1 MNVLKRNGNFEVV
14 SFDKVTKRLQS
25 LCDIEPKLTEPNP
38 YEVAKRVCNEIYD
51 GIKTTELDELAANI
65 CTSKSTIEPQYGALG
80 SRTIISNNHKNTN
93 KSFSKTMKDI
103 HSHKDQNI
111 IADDIYKFINTN
123 KKAIDGMIVHERD
136 YGFDY
141 FAFKTLEK
149 AYLIKINGEI
159 KERIQYLFMRVA
171 IGIHWDT
178 GGLEKIQE
186 TYDLMSQKYFT
197 HATPTLFHASSK
209 RPQLLSCF
217 LCGMD
222 DSIDGIYK
230 CLSDCAQISKW
241 AGGIGIHISNIRGN
255 NSLIRGTNG
264 KTDGIVPM
272 LTVYNR
278 TAKYVNQSGKR
289 NGSFAIYIEPWHSD
303 IEDFLE
309 LKKNHGDEE
318 KRARELFY
326 ALWVPD
332 LFMKRVKE
340 KGKWSLFCPDEA
352 KGLADTYG
360 DEFEKLY
367 IEYENSGVARKT
379 IEAADLWKRI
389 MVSQIE
395 TGSPY
400 MLYKDSANKKSN
412 QQNLGMIKS
421 SNLCSEIIEYSDSK
435 EYACCT
441 LASIGLPAFV
451 NDDGIMDYEKLGNVV
466 RVITRNL
473 NNVIDK
479 NFYPVP
485 ETEISNKKHRPLG
498 IGVQGLADV
507 YCKMKL
513 PFDSEAANLVNEKI
527 FATIYYYAMEMSI
540 EIAQEHSEQ
549 INSGN
554 IRTKNR
560 IEEEVLQLEKSR
572 ESHRGAYSS
581 FIGSPLSQGKF
592 QFDLWDAEPI
602 SNISDTLVL
611 DWDKL
616 RKNVVEHG
624 ARNSLLLAPMP
635 TASTSQVLCNNEC
648 IEPFTTN
655 IYARS
660 TLAGTFEVVNKHLL
674 RDLISLKLW
683 NQETKN
689 KLVLNRG
696 SIQNI
701 QDIPQQIKDVY
712 KTSWELKQRHLI
724 QQSITRGKYVCQ
736 SQSLNL
742 FMEDP
747 TFSKLSAMHFFSWEN
762 GLKTGLYYLRTK
774 AKAVA
779 QQFTVDPKL
788 KNDCEFCS
796 S

>member
-1 MNVLKRNGNFEVV
+1 M
-14 SFDKVTKRLQS
+14 
-25 LCDIEPKLTEPNP
+25 
-38 YEVAKRVCNEIYD
+38 
-51 GIKTTELDELAANI
+51 I
-65 CTSKSTIEPQYGALG
+65 CQ
-80 SRTIISNNHKNTN
+80 
-93 KSFSKTMKDI
+93 
-103 HSHKDQNI
+103 
-111 IADDIYKFINTN
+111 
-123 KKAIDGMIVHERD
+123 ERD
-136 YGFDY
+136 YTFDY
-141 FAFKTLEK
+141 FSFKTLEK
-149 AYLIKINGEI
+149 AYLIKINGSI
-159 KERIQYLFMRVA
+159 KERIQYLFMRVS
-171 IGIHWDT
+171 IGIHVDSDNID
-178 GGLEKIQE
+178 KIKE
-186 TYDLMSQKYFT
+186 SYDLMSCKYFT

-272 LTVYNR
+272 LSVYNR

-326 ALWVPD
+326 ALWIPD
-332 LFMKRVKE
+332 LFMERVKE

-360 DEFEKLY
+360 DNFQELY
-367 IEYENSGVARKT
+367 LKYEEQGLARKT
-379 IEAADLWKRI
+379 LDANELWKRI

-400 MLYKDSANKKSN
+400 MLFKDSANKKSN
-412 QQNLGMIKS
+412 QQNLGVIKS

-441 LASIGLPAFV
+441 LASIGLPAFIQYGV
-451 NDDGIMDYEKLGNVV
+451 FDYNKLGKVV
-466 RVITRNL
+466 GVITRNL
-473 NNVIDK
+473 NIVIDK
-479 NFYPVP
+479 NFYPVV
-485 ETEISNKKHRPLG
+485 ETELSNKRHRPLG

-507 YCKMKL
+507 FCILKL
-513 PFDSEAANLVNEKI
+513 PFDSEEAKLVNEKI
-527 FATIYYYAMEMSI
+527 FATIYYFAMKTSIDLAKEYAEELKDTI
-540 EIAQEHSEQ
+540 KYDTLVEKQ
-549 INSGN
+549 ILD
-554 IRTKNR
+554 T
-560 IEEEVLQLEKSR
+560 VLKR
-572 ESHRGAYSS
+572 KTHRGSYSS

-592 QFDLWDAEPI
+592 QFDLWNKEPI
-602 SNISDTLVL
+602 VNISDRLQL
-611 DWDKL
+611 DWDTL
-616 RKNVVEHG
+616 RSDVIEYG

-635 TASTSQVLCNNEC
+635 TASTSQILCNNEC

-660 TLAGTFEVVNKHLL
+660 TLAGTFEVINKHLL
-674 RDLISLKLW
+674 KDLGELGLW
-683 NQETKN
+683 TPEMKN
-689 KLVLNRG
+689 RLIINRG

-701 QDIPQQIKDVY
+701 PSIPDNIKAIY
-712 KTSWELKQRHLI
+712 KTSWELKQRQLI
-724 QQSITRGKYVCQ
+724 DHSIIRGKYVCQ

-742 FMEDP
+742 FMEEP
-747 TFSKLSAMHFFSWEN
+747 TFTKLSAMHFYSWEN

-779 QQFTVDPKL
+779 QQFTVDPL
-788 KNDCEFCS
+788 QKNDCEFCS

>member
-1 MNVLKRNGNFEVV
+1 MNVQKRNGAKEVV
-14 SFDKVTKRLQS
+14 SFDKVIKRLQL
-25 LCDIEPKLTEPNP
+25 LCDIKPKLTKTNVF
-38 YEVAKRVCNEIYD
+38 EVAKRVCNEIYD

-65 CTSKSTIEPQYGALG
+65 CTSKSTIEPEYGSLG
-80 SRTIISNNHKNTN
+80 SRTIISNNHKNTH

-103 HSHKDQNI
+103 YNHKDQNI
-111 IADDIYKFINTN
+111 LADDIYKFINNN
-123 KKAIDGMIVHERD
+123 KKVIDGLIDHNRD

-178 GGLEKIQE
+178 GNIEKIKE

-197 HATPTLFHASSK
+197 HATPTLFHASGK

-222 DSIDGIYK
+222 DSIEGIYK

-241 AGGIGIHISNIRGN
+241 AGGIGVHISNIRGN

-352 KGLADTYG
+352 RGLADTYG

-367 IEYENSGVARKT
+367 LKYEEEGKMRKT
-379 IEAADLWKRI
+379 IDAGDLWKRI

-412 QQNLGMIKS
+412 QQNLGIIKS

-441 LASIGLPAFV
+441 LASIGLPAFIDS
-451 NDDGIMDYEKLGNVV
+451 NGIFDYNKLGEVV
-466 RVITRNL
+466 GVITRNL
-473 NNVIDK
+473 NYVIDK
-479 NFYPVP
+479 NYYPVP
-485 ETEISNKKHRPLG
+485 ETEVSNKKHRPLG

-507 YCKMKL
+507 YCKLKL
-513 PFDSEAANLVNEKI
+513 PFDSEEANVVNEKI
-527 FATIYYYAMEMSI
+527 FATIYYFAMKMSI
-540 EIAQEHSEQ
+540 QMAIEHEED
-549 INSGN
+549 IK
-554 IRTKNR
+554 KN
-560 IEEEVLQLEKSR
+560 
-572 ESHRGAYSS
+572 
-581 FIGSPLSQGKF
+581 
-592 QFDLWDAEPI
+592 
-602 SNISDTLVL
+602 T
-611 DWDKL
+611 
-616 RKNVVEHG
+616 
-624 ARNSLLLAPMP
+624 
-635 TASTSQVLCNNEC
+635 
-648 IEPFTTN
+648 
-655 IYARS
+655 
-660 TLAGTFEVVNKHLL
+660 
-674 RDLISLKLW
+674 
-683 NQETKN
+683 
-689 KLVLNRG
+689 
-696 SIQNI
+696 
-701 QDIPQQIKDVY
+701 IK
-712 KTSWELKQRHLI
+712 
-724 QQSITRGKYVCQ
+724 
-736 SQSLNL
+736 
-742 FMEDP
+742 
-747 TFSKLSAMHFFSWEN
+747 
-762 GLKTGLYYLRTK
+762 
-774 AKAVA
+774 
-779 QQFTVDPKL
+779 
-788 KNDCEFCS
+788 
-796 S
+796 